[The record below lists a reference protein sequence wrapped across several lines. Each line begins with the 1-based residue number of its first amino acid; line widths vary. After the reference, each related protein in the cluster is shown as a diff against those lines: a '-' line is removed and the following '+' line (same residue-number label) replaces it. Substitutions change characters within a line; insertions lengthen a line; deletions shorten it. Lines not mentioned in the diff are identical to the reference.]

1 MVKIATE
8 KIDPQKSYRQLRKSS
23 AGSVLLHFAV
33 VKANGGSGQTSS
45 AVDYCAQPGAE
56 AELGRIITILHERWP
71 LNDVFLQRRIGRLE
85 VGEIISLVGVCA
97 EASADSFAACQ
108 LGLELLKKMK
118 TIDKREVF
126 IDTGGSDAHI
136 SIA

>member
-1 MVKIATE
+1 MVRIATE
-8 KIDPQKSYRQLRKSS
+8 QIDPQESYWQLRKGS
-23 AGSVLLHFAV
+23 AGSVLLHYAV
-33 VKANGGSGQTSS
+33 VKADGGSGQTSS
-45 AVDYCAQPGAE
+45 AVEYRAQPGAE
-56 AELGRIITILHERWP
+56 AELGRISTMLHERWP

-108 LGLELLKKMK
+108 LGLELLKKME

-126 IDTGGSDAHI
+126 IDTGGSDAHV
-136 SIA
+136 SIT